1 MVAKHQTIHSALSLV
16 LKQTYFV
23 NIEKAYT
30 VSLGMPF
37 ERCIAAMGHQIP
49 VSVWL
54 CQLMWTVPL
63 ILSITFMD
71 TICRFSQGLGDELL
85 SH

>member
-23 NIEKAYT
+23 NTEKAYT

-49 VSVWL
+49 ASV
-54 CQLMWTVPL
+54 
-63 ILSITFMD
+63 
-71 TICRFSQGLGDELL
+71 
-85 SH
+85 

>member
-23 NIEKAYT
+23 NTEKPYT

-49 VSVWL
+49 VSV
-54 CQLMWTVPL
+54 
-63 ILSITFMD
+63 
-71 TICRFSQGLGDELL
+71 
-85 SH
+85 

>member
-23 NIEKAYT
+23 NTEKACT

-49 VSVWL
+49 VSV
-54 CQLMWTVPL
+54 
-63 ILSITFMD
+63 
-71 TICRFSQGLGDELL
+71 
-85 SH
+85 